1 MKREILF
8 RGMRMDGKGW
18 VYGHYVI
25 DPKGCHRIYWKPFEE
40 ATSNTYH
47 FVKPETVGQFSGL
60 VDRNGVKI
68 FEGDK
73 VSGGDYTAEVFWDAI
88 MSAWGIRGGKFDGGH
103 WSGTDLL
110 ARTVANDTVIGNIH
124 EQ

>member
-1 MKREILF
+1 MSREIIF
-8 RGMRMDGKGW
+8 RGMRMDGNGW

-68 FEGDK
+68 FEGDIVRYHFQNAWHMAEMIFNDGAFRLRGWAHGQLTHTFE
-73 VSGGDYTAEVFWDAI
+73 VS
-88 MSAWGIRGGKFDGGH
+88 
-103 WSGTDLL
+103 
-110 ARTVANDTVIGNIH
+110 GNIH